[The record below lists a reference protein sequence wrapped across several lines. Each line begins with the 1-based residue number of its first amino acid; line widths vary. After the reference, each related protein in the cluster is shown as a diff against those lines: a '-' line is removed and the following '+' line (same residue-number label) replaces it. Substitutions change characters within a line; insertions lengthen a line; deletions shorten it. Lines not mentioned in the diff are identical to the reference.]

1 MKDIYTGKELA
12 QYAVAIATVE
22 LYRYYENYVK
32 QLENEYDQLLDE
44 FNELKKSEQRARQ
57 VATRLKNQSEGKY
70 NKKVLDDD
78 DATRYRKQ
86 CNEYLKTIYELREE
100 IRKLKKYNVR

>member
-1 MKDIYTGKELA
+1 MKDIYTGQELI
-12 QYAVAIATVE
+12 QYTAAIVAVEIN
-22 LYRYYENYVK
+22 RYYESYVK
-32 QLENEYDQLLDE
+32 PLENEYDQLLDE

-78 DATRYRKQ
+78 DATRYRNQ